1 MDEKDLSLSRNVLEF
16 VTIAGEYCKLL
27 ENIEPQ
33 NRQEHISSLQR
44 FLPLLYFRG
53 TLLPDIQ
60 PSDPDS
66 TERYV
71 TQEQWENIFN
81 NLRDFFAETDVFLL
95 PESWIEQSEST
106 KTSISEFLTD
116 AYQDLMDF
124 ILLYKKPH
132 FTARE
137 NAIYEIKH
145 LFESNWGKKL
155 SILIPVLH
163 QITSPEKDH
172 ALIDDDF

>member
-1 MDEKDLSLSRNVLEF
+1 MDEKDLTLSRNVLEF

-27 ENIEPQ
+27 ESIDPQ
-33 NRQEHISSLQR
+33 NRTEQISSLHR

-53 TLLPDIQ
+53 ALLPDIQ
-60 PSDPDS
+60 VSDPDS

-81 NLRDFFAETDVFLL
+81 GLRDFFAETDVFWM
-95 PESWIEQSEST
+95 PESWDEQTDSI
-106 KTSISEFLTD
+106 KTSISEYLAD
-116 AYQDLMDF
+116 AYQDLKDC

-137 NAIYEIKH
+137 NAIFEVKQ
-145 LFESNWGKKL
+145 LFESNWGKKI

-163 QITSPEKDH
+163 QITNPTQESTI
-172 ALIDDDF
+172 IDDDF